1 MLKPCHTLDSIKRKR
16 KALNDCAC
24 NGEIC
29 FRKRTTCRRQIQLK
43 NNSYVGLDLQL
54 KDNPT
59 YEDVRISK
67 MDKSYT
73 NLTLQSN

>member
-1 MLKPCHTLDSIKRKR
+1 MLYH
-16 KALNDCAC
+16 
-24 NGEIC
+24 GEMC

-73 NLTLQSN
+73 NITLQ